1 MKNPKGGY
9 VAEVNVNFKSFL
21 PRIERCGINSSRNPG
36 FSIKRGIKF
45 LNRYLLSQGLYL
57 NSSLRENDNNIL
69 VFSIMESI
77 GLIAGSGNLPLILLE
92 RIKKDGL
99 RVVTI
104 AFKGLSSD
112 NLSDASD
119 TTYWISPGELGSL
132 IGILKDEGIK
142 RAIMAGKVPKT
153 LMFTDIEPDLRAMT
167 FFLRLRDKKDES
179 LLLALAEELESE
191 GIILEGFTAY
201 LNHLLVPK
209 GVLTTR
215 IPSEEEVKDIEF
227 GLKIAREIGRLDIGQ
242 TVVIKNQ
249 ALLAVEAIEGTD
261 EAIKRGGKLGN
272 GDVIVIKVSKPGQDM
287 RFDVPVVGLKTM
299 DALKE
304 ANAKVLALESGMT
317 ILLNREAMIKEA
329 DKIGLCIIGV

>member
-1 MKNPKGGY
+1 
-9 VAEVNVNFKSFL
+9 
-21 PRIERCGINSSRNPG
+21 
-36 FSIKRGIKF
+36 
-45 LNRYLLSQGLYL
+45 
-57 NSSLRENDNNIL
+57 
-69 VFSIMESI
+69 MESI
-77 GLIAGSGNLPLILLE
+77 GLIAGSGILPLILLE
-92 RIKKDGL
+92 RIKKDKL

-119 TTYWISPGELGSL
+119 NTYWISPGELGRL

-153 LMFTDIEPDLRAMT
+153 LMFTDIEPDIRAMT
-167 FFLRLRDKKDES
+167 FFLKLRDKKDES
-179 LLLALAEELESE
+179 LLRALAEELESE
-191 GIILEGFTAY
+191 GITLEGLTSY
-201 LNHLLVPK
+201 LNHLLVQK
-209 GVLTTR
+209 GVLTTKS
-215 IPSEEEVKDIEF
+215 PSEEEVKDIEF

-272 GDVIVIKVSKPGQDM
+272 GDVVVIKVSKPGQDM

-317 ILLNREAMIKEA
+317 IILNREAMIREA